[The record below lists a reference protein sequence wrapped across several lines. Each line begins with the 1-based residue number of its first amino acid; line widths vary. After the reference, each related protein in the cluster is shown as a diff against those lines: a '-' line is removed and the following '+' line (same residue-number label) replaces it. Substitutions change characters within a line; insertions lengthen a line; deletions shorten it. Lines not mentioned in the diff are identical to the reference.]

1 MNVLALAMSGNDL
14 VGLIIAVL
22 IVAYLVYALIWPEKL

>member
-1 MNVLALAMSGNDL
+1 MLALAMSGNDL

-22 IVAYLVYALIWPEKL
+22 IVAYLIYALIFPEKL